1 MRIAKEIFINSLRA
15 IMPPNS
21 DLKTIKN
28 CFVLLSKSEI
38 KRLKLVSLAQ
48 LFLAFLD
55 FAGVMAIG
63 VIGTLSVYGIQS
75 KVPSGRL
82 NWLLGNLG
90 IQNWSLQKQVALI
103 GLLAGTILITKS
115 IFSAIISKRTIF
127 FLSNRSAD
135 ISIRILEKLT
145 FSNLEQIRKRTR
157 FENIF
162 AVTNGVQSITVG
174 VIGTLVNLF
183 ADIILIFVMFFGLLA
198 IDSSIAI
205 STVCLFG
212 LIAFSMYRSVNVRI
226 AMLAADDANVQIRN
240 SQLLYE
246 LFGSYREIFAGG
258 LRKQYL
264 SRLESVRRQSATISA
279 NLAFVANVSKYV
291 LEISFVIGAVIFV
304 GIQFILKDAAGA
316 ISSISVFVASS
327 GRVIPAILRMQT
339 AALTFRGALSGA
351 SRTLEIIEELKQT
364 SNDKFQIIDSEK
376 DRSSFLPYVNLENV
390 NFKYEN
396 SENNALNRINFEI
409 PQGEWLAIVGP
420 SGAGKTTLVDLI
432 LGILKPTVGTVTVS
446 GVDPEEAVTNWPGLV
461 SYVPQETFLLQGA
474 LEDNVALGKETNEI
488 NRARV
493 IECLERVGLL
503 DLVNNS
509 LKGVKLEVGELG
521 SRLSGGQ
528 RQRLGIARA
537 LYTNPKLLILDEAT
551 SALDTL
557 SEKHIVECLRDL
569 KGSVTIVSIAHRL
582 STVVSADRVVYID
595 KGEIIA
601 SGTFEEVRN
610 AVPNFDKQAKLANV
624 QK

>member
-1 MRIAKEIFINSLRA
+1 MRITKETFIKSLR
-15 IMPPNS
+15 IILPPNS

-38 KRLKLVSLAQ
+38 KRLKVVSLAQ
-48 LFLAFLD
+48 LLLAFLD
-55 FAGVMAIG
+55 FAGVLAIG
-63 VIGTLSVYGIQS
+63 LIGTLSVYGIQS
-75 KVPSGRL
+75 KTPSGRINSFL
-82 NWLLGNLG
+82 EYLG
-90 IQNWSLQKQVALI
+90 IQNWSLQKQVAVI
-103 GLLAGTILITKS
+103 GVVAGTILIAKS
-115 IFSAIISKRTIF
+115 IFSAIISRRTIF

-183 ADIILIFVMFFGLLA
+183 ADIVLVFVMFFGLLA

-212 LIAFSMYRSVNVRI
+212 LIAFSMYRLVNVRI
-226 AMLAADDANVQIRN
+226 ATLAADDANVQIRN
-240 SQLLYE
+240 SHLLYE
-246 LFGSYREIFAGG
+246 LFGSYREVFAGG

-264 SRLESVRRQSATISA
+264 SRLESVRRRSATISA

-291 LEISFVIGAVIFV
+291 LEISFVIGAVLFI

-351 SRTLEIIEELKQT
+351 SRTLEIIEELKQA
-364 SNDKFQIIDSEK
+364 SSDKFQIIDSEK
-376 DRSSFLPYVNLENV
+376 ERILFLPQVNLENV
-390 NFKYEN
+390 DFKYVN
-396 SENNALNRINFEI
+396 SEKNALNGINFEI
-409 PQGEWLAIVGP
+409 LQGEWLAIIGP
-420 SGAGKTTLVDLI
+420 SGAGKTTLVDII
-432 LGILKPTVGTVTVS
+432 LGILKPTRGTVSVS

-461 SYVPQETFLLQGA
+461 SYVPQETFLFQGT
-474 LEDNVALGKETNEI
+474 LEENVALGKEIHEI
-488 NRARV
+488 DEARV
-493 IECLERVGLL
+493 IECIERVGLL
-503 DLVNNS
+503 DLVKGS
-509 LKGVKLEVGELG
+509 LNGLRLEVGELG

-537 LYTNPKLLILDEAT
+537 LYTNPRLLILDEAT

-557 SEKHIVECLRDL
+557 SEKHIVDCLNDL
-569 KGSVTIVSIAHRL
+569 KGDVTIVSIAHRL
-582 STVVSADRVVYID
+582 STVVNADRVAYID
-595 KGEIIA
+595 RGEIIA
-601 SGTFEEVRN
+601 LGTFEEVRN
-610 AVPNFDKQAKLANV
+610 AVPNFDKQAKLANL
-624 QK
+624 QN

>member
-1 MRIAKEIFINSLRA
+1 MNFFRKVGVSLLRQLL
-15 IMPPNS
+15 PPNS
-21 DLKTIKN
+21 NLKTIKN
-28 CFVLLSKSEI
+28 CFVLLSKPEI
-38 KRLKLVSLAQ
+38 RRLRIVSISQ

-55 FAGVMAIG
+55 FAGVLAIG
-63 VIGTLSVYGIQS
+63 VIGMLSVYGIQS
-75 KVPSGRL
+75 RTPSGQL
-82 NWLLGNLG
+82 KWILENLR
-90 IQNWSLQKQVALI
+90 IQNWSLQNQVAVI
-103 GLLAGTILITKS
+103 GVLAGILL
-115 IFSAIISKRTIF
+115 ISKSVISAYMSRRTIF

-135 ISIRILEKLT
+135 ISIRILEKLA
-145 FSNLEQIRKRTR
+145 FSNLEQIKRRSR

-183 ADIILIFVMFFGLLA
+183 ADVVLILVMFFGLLA

-212 LIAFSMYRSVNVRI
+212 LIAISLYKLVNKRI
-226 AMLAADDANVQIRN
+226 ASLATDDANVQIKN

-246 LFGSYREIFAGG
+246 LFGSYREVFAGG
-258 LRKQYL
+258 IRNKYVFRLGQLRRK
-264 SRLESVRRQSATISA
+264 SAEISA
-279 NLAFVANVSKYV
+279 NLTFIPNVSKYV
-291 LEISFVIGAVIFV
+291 LEISFVFGAIFFV
-304 GIQFILKDAAGA
+304 GIQFILKDAVGA
-316 ISSISVFVASS
+316 ISSISIFVASA

-364 SNDKFQIIDSEK
+364 SSDKFQIIDSEK
-376 DRSSFLPYVNLENV
+376 ERISFLPHINLV
-390 NFKYEN
+390 SVDFKYEN
-396 SENNALNRINFEI
+396 SEKNALNKINFEI

-420 SGAGKTTLVDLI
+420 SGSGKTTLVDLI

-461 SYVPQETFLLQGA
+461 SYVPQETFLMQGT
-474 LEDNVALGKETNEI
+474 LEDNVALGRDINEI
-488 NRARV
+488 DSERV
-493 IECLERVGLL
+493 IECIEQVGLL

-557 SEKHIVECLRDL
+557 SEKHIVDCLKDL

-601 SGTFEEVRN
+601 LGTFEEVRN
-610 AVPNFDKQAKLANV
+610 AVPNFDKQVKLTNV
-624 QK
+624 QN